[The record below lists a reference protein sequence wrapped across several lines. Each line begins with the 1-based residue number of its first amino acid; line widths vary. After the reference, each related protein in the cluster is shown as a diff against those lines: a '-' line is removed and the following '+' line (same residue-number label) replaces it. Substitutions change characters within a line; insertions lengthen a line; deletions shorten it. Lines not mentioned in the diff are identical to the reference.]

1 MVDVHKRLNELGQR
15 LESVV
20 KSGSQSSAIHAVP
33 DPDPWSDYARARA
46 APGQT
51 AHACPVMSD
60 SLEINFN

>member
-33 DPDPWSDYARARA
+33 DPDP
-46 APGQT
+46 
-51 AHACPVMSD
+51 
-60 SLEINFN
+60 